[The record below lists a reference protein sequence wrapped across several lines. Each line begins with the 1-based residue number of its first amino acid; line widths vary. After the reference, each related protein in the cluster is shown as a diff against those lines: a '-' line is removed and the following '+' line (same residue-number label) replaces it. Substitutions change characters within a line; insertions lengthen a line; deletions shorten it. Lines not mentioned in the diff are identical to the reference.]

1 MDKRIR
7 FYIYWILGFVLLGA
21 CAPGDKEDVYTEMR
35 AFEDFSH
42 INGDSVAIVPRKVRL
57 KAFPVD
63 IVNVFRAPQYCPDHA
78 RETVALSPLPQLFWM
93 QQGIVSPEAA
103 SIAGKAGIAV
113 VEDLCIMVEHKRLL
127 GN

>member
-42 INGDSVAIVPRKVRL
+42 INGDSVAL
-57 KAFPVD
+57 
-63 IVNVFRAPQYCPDHA
+63 CPE
-78 RETVALSPLPQLFWM
+78 R
-93 QQGIVSPEAA
+93 
-103 SIAGKAGIAV
+103 
-113 VEDLCIMVEHKRLL
+113 
-127 GN
+127 